1 MPTLPTSLC
10 WWLLIGRI
18 PTSYVLTRVGFDCG
32 GLAVGCMHT
41 LFSVF
46 ALLHSLHFFGI
57 LAPTTLFGIF
67 SLISA
72 QGQSRK

>member
-1 MPTLPTSLC
+1 MCLRGLDS
-10 WWLLIGRI
+10 I
-18 PTSYVLTRVGFDCG
+18 G

-41 LFSVF
+41 LFSF
-46 ALLHSLHFFGI
+46 LLFFTLYTFFRD

-72 QGQSRK
+72 QGQSRKYELGTCFGI